1 MKDYM
6 VYKSYVGSVR
16 FSAEDEVFYGRL
28 EGLKDLVSYEGQS
41 VEELKRAFHEAVED
55 YLAFCKKKGKAP
67 EQPFKGS
74 FNVRLTPALHRK
86 AATKAAMEGISL
98 NQLIQ
103 KAVEE
108 KVQT

>member
-1 MKDYM
+1 M

-41 VEELKRAFHEAVED
+41 VTELKQAFHEAVDD
-55 YLAFCKKKGKAP
+55 YLAFCKHKGKVP

-86 AATKAAMEGISL
+86 AATKAATEDISL

-108 KVQT
+108 IVREG

>member
-6 VYKSYVGSVR
+6 VYRSYVGSVR
-16 FSAEDEVFYGRL
+16 FSAEDEVFYGKL
-28 EGLKDLVSYEGQS
+28 EGLKDLVSYEGQC
-41 VEELKRAFHEAVED
+41 VEELKRAFHEAVDD
-55 YLAFCKKKGKAP
+55 YLAFCKKKGKPP

-74 FNVRLTPALHRK
+74 FNVRLTPALHRR

-108 KVQT
+108 KVQS